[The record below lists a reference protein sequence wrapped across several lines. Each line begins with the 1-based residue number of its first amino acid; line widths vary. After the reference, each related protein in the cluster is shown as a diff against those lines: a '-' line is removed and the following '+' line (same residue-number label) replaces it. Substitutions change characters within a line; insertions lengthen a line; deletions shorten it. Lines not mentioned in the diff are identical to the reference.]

1 MNKEQ
6 QIEEMAVIGCVRNP
20 QAHIAE
26 ECAKC
31 DFKQG
36 CCNAYRHAEALYN
49 AGYLKVSDSEAELQ
63 ELNIKYY
70 NEAKDLRRQLAN
82 TEVEN
87 KWLSVKLRQ
96 ILLNIDT
103 VKEMNT
109 MCDIDDHRKQAVKE
123 FAEKLKGKLQDF
135 GDGGEKGAYITE
147 KDIDELLKEYE

>member
-49 AGYLKVSDSEAELQ
+49 VGYRKIPENVVILTPGEITARINANYEERKRLEKQISLLEAEIATLI
-63 ELNIKYY
+63 ELNSPLLKNDGSLFLLSCQRMDYEDLIKE
-70 NEAKDLRRQLAN
+70 NTQLKELIKAFSHN
-82 TEVEN
+82 QNADIFKEN
-87 KWLSVKLRQ
+87 KK
-96 ILLNIDT
+96 
-103 VKEMNT
+103 
-109 MCDIDDHRKQAVKE
+109 
-123 FAEKLKGKLQDF
+123 
-135 GDGGEKGAYITE
+135 
-147 KDIDELLKEYE
+147 